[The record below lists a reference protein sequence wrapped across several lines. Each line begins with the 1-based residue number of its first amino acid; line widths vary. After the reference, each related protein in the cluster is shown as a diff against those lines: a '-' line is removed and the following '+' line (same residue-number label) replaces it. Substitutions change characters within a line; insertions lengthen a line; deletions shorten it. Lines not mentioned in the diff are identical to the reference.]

1 MNTNKLAAAALMLL
15 SAAGAFAAESPDAAT
30 AGADKLNLPV
40 LNAPSDTSR
49 DEARVQAADLLK
61 NYKTTLSVQ
70 LDQYKP

>member
-1 MNTNKLAAAALMLL
+1 MNTNKLAVAALMLL
-15 SAAGAFAAESPDAAT
+15 STAGAVAAESPDAGN

-49 DEARVQAADLLK
+49 DKARAQAADLLK
-61 NYKTTLSVQ
+61 NYKTTLSTQ

>member
-1 MNTNKLAAAALMLL
+1 MNTAKLAAAALMLF
-15 SAAGAFAAESPDAAT
+15 STATGFAAETPEAP

-49 DEARVQAADLLK
+49 EDAKADAVELLK
-61 NYKTTLSVQ
+61 DYKTTLSVQ